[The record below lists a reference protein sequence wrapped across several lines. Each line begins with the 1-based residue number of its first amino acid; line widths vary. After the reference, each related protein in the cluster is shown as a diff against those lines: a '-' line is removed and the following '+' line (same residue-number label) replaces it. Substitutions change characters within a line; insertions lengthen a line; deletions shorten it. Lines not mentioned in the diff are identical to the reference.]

1 MVNEMDYGYANARIK
16 AMKSRL
22 LQQNVLESLIN
33 KPDLPS
39 LITELEKT
47 PYKTELEKAS
57 IQYSDITMVE
67 VALRRDMVL
76 AFRKILGFMK
86 GDEEEETEKSR
97 LPLILHRWDIH
108 NIKTILRGR
117 KISAPSEEIL
127 SCLIPAGELDEAALI
142 ELTRQPDVKAV
153 IDLLAT
159 WGIEYAKP
167 LTRNFKKYSEQ
178 RDMAILE
185 YALDKFYL
193 ENTLT
198 TVKRGET
205 DDDRIIKD
213 FIITEIDVTNIK
225 TVLKMIRDRMDV
237 GEAEKFL
244 ITGSV
249 GIGIEKLLTM
259 VRTGTIEGAIK
270 LLNGT
275 PYSFL
280 AQTPEKS
287 LSSGSISESEK
298 ELDRYLVKKGV
309 RHFLGDPLSISIG
322 LAYVWAKVNEVTNI
336 RIIARGKTA
345 DIPEKDLRE
354 ALIHV

>member
-1 MVNEMDYGYANARIK
+1 MDYGYANARIK

-22 LQQNVLESLIN
+22 LQPEVLETLIN

-39 LITELEKT
+39 IITELEKT
-47 PYKTELEKAS
+47 SYKLELEKAS
-57 IQYSDITMVE
+57 VQYSDIVLVE
-67 VALRRDMVL
+67 EALRKDMIS

-86 GDEEEETEKSR
+86 GDEDEEAERSR

-108 NIKTILRGR
+108 NIKTILRGK
-117 KISAPSEEIL
+117 KISVPSDEIL
-127 SCLIPAGELDEAALI
+127 SCLIPAGDLDEAALI
-142 ELTRQPDVKAV
+142 ELTKQPDVKAV

-167 LTRNFKKYSEQ
+167 LTRHFKQYSEQ

-193 ENTLT
+193 ENTLE
-198 TVKRGET
+198 TVKRGGT

-213 FIITEIDVTNIK
+213 FILTEIDVTNIK
-225 TVLKMIRDRMDV
+225 TVLKMIRDKMDV
-237 GEAEKFL
+237 EEAKKFL
-244 ITGSV
+244 IKGS
-249 GIGIEKLLTM
+249 IGLGMDKLSLM
-259 VRTGTIEGAIK
+259 IRSGSIEGAIK
-270 LLNGT
+270 HLGGT
-275 PYSFL
+275 PYNFL
-280 AQTPEKS
+280 TRIPEKS
-287 LSSGSISESEK
+287 INTELISEFEK
-298 ELDRYLVKKGV
+298 ELDRYLITKGV

-336 RIIARGKTA
+336 RVIARGKTA

>member
-1 MVNEMDYGYANARIK
+1 MDYGYANARIK

-22 LQQNVLESLIN
+22 LQPPVLETLIN
-33 KPDLPS
+33 KPDLS
-39 LITELEKT
+39 SVITELEKT
-47 PYKTELEKAS
+47 PYRIELEKAS
-57 IQYSDITMVE
+57 VQYSDIVLVE
-67 VALRRDMVL
+67 VALRKDMIS

-86 GDEEEETEKSR
+86 GDEEEEAERSR

-108 NIKTILRGR
+108 NIKTILRGK
-117 KISAPSEEIL
+117 KISVSSEEIL
-127 SCLIPAGELDEAALI
+127 SCVIPAGDLDEAALI
-142 ELTRQPDVKAV
+142 ELARQPDVKAV

-193 ENTLT
+193 ENTLA
-198 TVKRGET
+198 TVKRGGT
-205 DDDRIIKD
+205 DDDRIIKN
-213 FIITEIDVTNIK
+213 FILAEIDVTNIK
-225 TVLKMIRDRMDV
+225 TVLKMIRDKMDV

-244 ITGSV
+244 IKGSIGL
-249 GIGIEKLLTM
+249 GIDKLLLM
-259 VRTGTIEGAIK
+259 VRSGSIEGAAK
-270 LLNGT
+270 YLAGT
-275 PYSFL
+275 PYNFL
-280 AQTPEKS
+280 NQIPEKS
-287 LSSGSISESEK
+287 ISGESISEFEK
-298 ELDRYLVKKGV
+298 ELDRYLVKKGI

-345 DIPEKDLRE
+345 DIPDKDLRE
-354 ALIHV
+354 ALINV